1 MLGHHHLASPGAPS
15 IPENFITGLL
25 REGLP
30 PAVLIVTEELTS
42 FKLHDDRATK
52 HGEIGNGAH
61 VLAMDAMAYPSTVR
75 TLAIRK
81 TASRENTV
89 V

>member
-1 MLGHHHLASPGAPS
+1 MLDHHHLASPDAPS
-15 IPENFITGLL
+15 IPEDFIAGLL
-25 REGLP
+25 RKGLS
-30 PAVLIVTEELTS
+30 PAVLIVTEELTRLE
-42 FKLHDDRATK
+42 LHDDRATK
-52 HGEIGNGAH
+52 HREIGNGAH
-61 VLAMDAMAYPSTVR
+61 VLAMDAMAYASTVR

>member
-1 MLGHHHLASPGAPS
+1 VLGHHHLASPGAPS
-15 IPENFITGLL
+15 IPENFIAGLL
-25 REGLP
+25 RKGLSP
-30 PAVLIVTEELTS
+30 TVLIVTEELTS
-42 FKLHDDRATK
+42 FELHDDRETK
-52 HGEIGNGAH
+52 HREIGNGAH

>member
-30 PAVLIVTEELTS
+30 PAVLIVTEELTRLE
-42 FKLHDDRATK
+42 LHDDWETK
-52 HGEIGNGAH
+52 HKEIGNGAH

-75 TLAIRK
+75 TLATRK